1 MAGNIARFDQDGLRV
16 GNSQLTT
23 TGGDVGVGKN
33 LFVAGDVIVGGA
45 VRGVAMDGFTI
56 INGRPPAVIDVLLSQ
71 SGTFYTD
78 YTLSH
83 MTLNVITNGKLAVG
97 NSTYFAIILIN
108 AAIGYLISNVSIDSS
123 TSNVNLRW
131 SSGVAPTSGS
141 AAGFDYYSF
150 QVLNT
155 GSTYYVFAT
164 VTKY

>member
-16 GNSQLTT
+16 GNSHLST

-33 LFVAGDVIVGGA
+33 LFVAGDIIVGGS

-56 INGRPPAVIDVLLSQ
+56 VNGRPPSTIDVTLSQ

-78 YTLSH
+78 YTVNH
-83 MTLNVITNGKLAVG
+83 MTLNVITQGKLVTG
-97 NSTYFAIILIN
+97 NSTYFAIILNN
-108 AAIGYLISNVSIDSS
+108 AALAYLISNVSVDGS
-123 TSNVNLRW
+123 TANVALRW